1 MGPLV
6 SARNVRVQGPIA
18 LHCPNCLGSNLWSEA
33 VPGGDSP
40 VECSSCSRI
49 YIYAYVEM
57 FAIDRIRRGIHD
69 HGPENELAAM
79 ERYQAELDREEKRK
93 QRGAA

>member
-6 SARNVRVQGPIA
+6 SGRNVRAQGPIA
-18 LHCPNCLGSNLWSEA
+18 LHCPHCLGSNLWSEPL
-33 VPGGDSP
+33 PGGDTP
-40 VECSSCSRI
+40 VECRSCNRI

-69 HGPENELAAM
+69 SHPESERAAM
-79 ERYQAELDREEKRK
+79 ERYEAEVERMEKK
-93 QRGAA
+93 RGAA